1 MFEKLEEKLQD
12 YKKSHPG
19 ATVNHQLYEGDET
32 PLIIAIVSP
41 LMKRVH
47 KEIPQC
53 GELVF
58 IDSTSNT
65 EEHNLKVFMMCTQ
78 SVAGA
83 LPCGIL
89 ITSDEKESTLKQ
101 GFLMLKSSLPGNAF
115 HGRGPD
121 VGPEVILTDNC
132 KEQRKALNT
141 VWPSSTMLLCIFHI
155 LQQLWR
161 WLHDKSHSIS
171 QADRP
176 YILSFFKQALYSES
190 EERFEDFYSE
200 LLNDWRCNRYANLV
214 HYLETLYDDKEAF
227 ALCFRAELPVRGN
240 HTNNFAEAQFLVL
253 KDTIFR
259 RVKEYN
265 VVGLIDK
272 VTIDLEDHYKDKLLS
287 LADGSFD
294 GQYRQRF
301 MGRGRDG
308 GTGFKVPNQE
318 ERDYYLRTV
327 EQFSNNVFTV
337 ESLSESDT
345 R

>member
-1 MFEKLEEKLQD
+1 
-12 YKKSHPG
+12 
-19 ATVNHQLYEGDET
+19 
-32 PLIIAIVSP
+32 
-41 LMKRVH
+41 
-47 KEIPQC
+47 
-53 GELVF
+53 
-58 IDSTSNT
+58 
-65 EEHNLKVFMMCTQ
+65 
-78 SVAGA
+78 
-83 LPCGIL
+83 
-89 ITSDEKESTLKQ
+89 
-101 GFLMLKSSLPGNAF
+101 
-115 HGRGPD
+115 
-121 VGPEVILTDNC
+121 
-132 KEQRKALNT
+132 
-141 VWPSSTMLLCIFHI
+141 MLLCIFHI